1 MSLSLITV
9 TMETDVRSVL
19 SDSKGRIATAVQ
31 MVTMG
36 NPAVSVC
43 TN

>member
-1 MSLSLITV
+1 MYVTV
-9 TMETDVRSVL
+9 RIVTKETDARSVL
-19 SDSKGRIATAVQ
+19 SDSKGRIATAAL